1 MFEVDYANPLKKSFS
16 FALAMIRCSA
26 MTKLN
31 TDPKVVPIKPLRRR
45 LNPMRRISV
54 SQLLFLPILAAGI
67 CFYTIARD
75 RLVTRSD
82 FVIRKA
88 EDSGNEDGTSLGS
101 LLGRTNQLSLKMLVF
116 LRLICNLP
124 RFSMI

>member
-1 MFEVDYANPLKKSFS
+1 
-16 FALAMIRCSA
+16 